1 MVGNCEICASGSQIT
16 YLPFHSC
23 SGQVFMFIGAL
34 ARSLVQLGNWKLV
47 TVCGGSNN
55 NVRFLLSCV
64 SIACHQQLKLN
75 CKVTNYMNCFLNLRH
90 TSFLIGLLSW
100 MTLVL
105 VLLACVSHSIIWV
118 FI

>member
-23 SGQVFMFIGAL
+23 SGQVFLFIGAL

-75 CKVTNYMNCFLNLRH
+75 CKVTNYMNCFLSLRH
-90 TSFLIGLLSW
+90 TSFLIG
-100 MTLVL
+100 M
-105 VLLACVSHSIIWV
+105 
-118 FI
+118 

>member
-23 SGQVFMFIGAL
+23 SGQVFLFIGAL

-55 NVRFLLSCV
+55 N
-64 SIACHQQLKLN
+64 LKLN

-90 TSFLIGLLSW
+90 TSFLIVKSFCFVRVIADRILRIAGLNINLYPIHDF
-100 MTLVL
+100 
-105 VLLACVSHSIIWV
+105 AD
-118 FI
+118 